1 MSVLSSVKAAARRWL
16 PMSLWG
22 QLRMLKQDRLVRTF
36 TPRQVV
42 HNYCGRE
49 LKIHLADPL
58 GAGWYD
64 HDWAKPTEIT
74 FLRGHRL
81 RAGATVFD
89 LGAHQGVV
97 ALLLADAVG
106 PSGKVVALEANP
118 HNAAIARL
126 NRDSNGGRQ
135 IIIEAAAISDTIGEV
150 TFNRG
155 LNGQVDDG
163 SGAGEKSASQ
173 RSRSTR
179 SPRGTAC
186 RNVLFIDVEGF
197 ELNALRGATKTL
209 ETHPDC
215 FIEMHVGRGLEK
227 FGGSVSQIVDEL
239 GSGYELFMSSETEP
253 TPVPFRE
260 GHGMTRARFFLTAVA
275 SA

>member
-1 MSVLSSVKAAARRWL
+1 
-16 PMSLWG
+16 MSLWG

-64 HDWAKPTEIT
+64 HDWAELHEIT

-163 SGAGEKSASQ
+163 SGAWGKICVPALTIDALAARHGMPDVLVHQ
-173 RSRSTR
+173 RRR
-179 SPRGTAC
+179 FRVERLAWRNEDARDSPRLLH
-186 RNVLFIDVEGF
+186 RN
-197 ELNALRGATKTL
+197 ARG
-209 ETHPDC
+209 
-215 FIEMHVGRGLEK
+215 
-227 FGGSVSQIVDEL
+227 
-239 GSGYELFMSSETEP
+239 
-253 TPVPFRE
+253 
-260 GHGMTRARFFLTAVA
+260 
-275 SA
+275 